1 MFTNF
6 YTQKSSTLYKHID
19 RVSGFKTMYMPTG
32 LLCIQ
37 TNFLLHQSNNK
48 EYMVDQLACLRECK
62 LEQTYT
68 DETVDDVGHG
78 SETDTLLVSSQVTRQ
93 VRWQPL
99 HDDVVGP
106 VHGKVCHIHGPQR
119 PVTYKLRPSHVR
131 VCHLQTT
138 QQLTNLSRLTI
149 TGFYQVTP
157 RSSKLVFGI
166 SLIYLVEISYFILHY
181 LIIGELNADS
191 RLLLIFRIDFYLSFV

>member
-1 MFTNF
+1 
-6 YTQKSSTLYKHID
+6 
-19 RVSGFKTMYMPTG
+19 
-32 LLCIQ
+32 
-37 TNFLLHQSNNK
+37 
-48 EYMVDQLACLRECK
+48 MVDQLACLQECK
-62 LEQTYT
+62 LEQTYA

-78 SETDTLLVSSQVTRQ
+78 SEADTLLVSSQVTGQ
-93 VRWQPL
+93 VCWQPL

-106 VHGKVCHIHGPQR
+106 VHGEVCHIHGPQR

-166 SLIYLVEISYFILHY
+166 SLNYLVEISYFISHY
-181 LIIGELNADS
+181 LIIGKLNADS
-191 RLLLIFRIDFYLSFV
+191 RPYFYLYFVLNITTQGFVFISQHYLGKNVFLIRSRNNQTHEFFTQ